1 MCPQYLLERLLYTGE
16 VKNTGSAKFGGGGGG
31 DDTTWLANWFPG
43 PLLFYS
49 RLDPGPGFYV

>member
-31 DDTTWLANWFPG
+31 EGGGGVMTQPG
-43 PLLFYS
+43 
-49 RLDPGPGFYV
+49 

>member
-16 VKNTGSAKFGGGGGG
+16 VKNTGSAKFGGGGG
-31 DDTTWLANWFPG
+31 DDTTWLAIWFPG